1 MQKRRWILLAA
12 LLAAVVLAI
21 GYAFLPKPVPVE
33 IANVARGRLAVTVEE
48 EGKTRVVD
56 RFSVSAPVAG
66 IARRI
71 ALDVGDR
78 VSRGQALLEID
89 PAPPPFL
96 DLRRKES
103 VDAKVRAAEAALE
116 SAKEQARVAAAKEE
130 YARTTLERTSKL
142 YASGFASKDAQEA
155 AESEAR
161 QAQAALRS
169 SEFAVNEARSELEA
183 VRAERI
189 SATAKAGSKATE
201 RVIVRSPVEGSV
213 LVVPHK
219 SEGAVRE
226 GEPLITIGNPLSL
239 EVEVDVLSA
248 DAVRIRPGS
257 RVLFTRWG
265 GEGALEGKVR
275 AVEPSGFTKVSA
287 LGVEEQ
293 RVLVI
298 ADIVSSR
305 QAWAKLGDGY
315 RLEASFILWEGEGI
329 LQAPSASLFRHGDG
343 WASFVAD
350 GGRARLRPVTLG
362 QRSGQSAQILSGL
375 SEGASVIVHPSERVR
390 DGARIRVKK

>member
-1 MQKRRWILLAA
+1 MQKHRWILLAA
-12 LLAAVVLAI
+12 LLAAIVLAI

-33 IANVARGRLAVTVEE
+33 VAKVARGRLAVTVEE

-56 RFSVSAPVAG
+56 RFTVAAPVAG

-71 ALDVGDR
+71 ALNVGDG

-103 VDAKVRAAEAALE
+103 TEAKVRAAEAALA
-116 SAKEQARVAAAKEE
+116 SAKEEARAAAAKEE
-130 YARTTLERTSKL
+130 YARATLERSAKL
-142 YASGFASKDAQEA
+142 HASGFASRDELEA
-155 AESEAR
+155 AESGGR

-169 SEFAVNEARSELEA
+169 SEFAVNVARSELEA
-183 VRAERI
+183 ARAERI
-189 SATAKAGSKATE
+189 SATAKAGPKATE

-213 LVVPHK
+213 LAVLHK

-226 GEPLITIGNPLSL
+226 GEPLIAIGNPRSL

-275 AVEPSGFTKVSA
+275 TVEPAGFTKVSA

-298 ADIVSSR
+298 ADLVSPR
-305 QAWAKLGDGY
+305 QAWEKLGDGF
-315 RLEASFILWEGEGI
+315 RLEASFILWEGEGV
-329 LQAPSASLFRHGDG
+329 LQAPSAALFRHGDG

-350 GGRARLRPVTLG
+350 GGKARLRPVTPG
-362 QRSGQSAQILSGL
+362 QRSVQFVQILSGL
-375 SEGASVIVHPSERVR
+375 SEGTSVIVHPSDQVR

>member
-1 MQKRRWILLAA
+1 
-12 LLAAVVLAI
+12 
-21 GYAFLPKPVPVE
+21 
-33 IANVARGRLAVTVEE
+33 
-48 EGKTRVVD
+48 
-56 RFSVSAPVAG
+56 
-66 IARRI
+66 
-71 ALDVGDR
+71 
-78 VSRGQALLEID
+78 
-89 PAPPPFL
+89 
-96 DLRRKES
+96 
-103 VDAKVRAAEAALE
+103 
-116 SAKEQARVAAAKEE
+116 
-130 YARTTLERTSKL
+130 
-142 YASGFASKDAQEA
+142 
-155 AESEAR
+155 
-161 QAQAALRS
+161 
-169 SEFAVNEARSELEA
+169 
-183 VRAERI
+183 
-189 SATAKAGSKATE
+189 
-201 RVIVRSPVEGSV
+201 
-213 LVVPHK
+213 
-219 SEGAVRE
+219 VRE
-226 GEPLITIGNPLSL
+226 GEPLVTIGNPLSL